1 MNENVKQTQENAYKL
16 WEEHVST
23 GYLLYPNEYLTRYI
37 FANRKSFKT
46 VLDFGCG
53 DGRHLEM
60 MSKAKIPN
68 IIGVDIN
75 QKPLEVAF
83 TRLNERVERVG
94 KLILLNNKNK
104 SLKDIIGDTKVDAIL
119 SWGVLHLFTPNI
131 VVNLLSEFKNHLNKN
146 GKILVN
152 FRSQNDSL
160 KNSAIN
166 LEPNV
171 YKATRKSH
179 KDLLYTFYTIDM
191 IKDVFQK
198 ADLKISSIDK
208 ETFSQ
213 NNGDIQNE
221 FYITEAIHN
230 S

>member
-1 MNENVKQTQENAYKL
+1 MKNSFKDYETNLAK
-16 WEEHVST
+16 WEELVLN
-23 GYLLYPNEYLTRYI
+23 GDLIYPNEHVVRFI
-37 FANRKSFKT
+37 FKNKFQSA
-46 VLDFGCG
+46 LDFGCAT
-53 DGRHLEM
+53 GRHLECLNRAGV
-60 MSKAKIPN
+60 KK

-83 TRLNERVERVG
+83 ARLNECVEMGGGR
-94 KLILLNNKNK
+94 LILLNNKNK
-104 SLKDIIGDTKVDAIL
+104 SLKDIIGGTKVDAIL

-152 FRSQNDSL
+152 FRTQNDSL
-160 KNSAIN
+160 KNDAIN

-171 YKATRKSH
+171 YKVTKESH
-179 KDLLYTFYTIDM
+179 KDLLYTFYTLDM
-191 IKDVFQK
+191 IKDLFEK

-221 FYITEAIHN
+221 FYITEAVHN

>member
-1 MNENVKQTQENAYKL
+1 MKNSLKDYETNLAKWEKL
-16 WEEHVST
+16 ALK
-23 GYLLYPNEYLTRYI
+23 GDLIYPNEYVVRFI
-37 FANRKSFKT
+37 FKNKFQSA
-46 VLDFGCG
+46 LDFGCAT
-53 DGRHLEM
+53 GRHLECLNRAGV
-60 MSKAKIPN
+60 KK

-119 SWGVLHLFTPNI
+119 SWGVLHLFIPNI

-208 ETFSQ
+208 ETFLQ

>member
-1 MNENVKQTQENAYKL
+1 M
-16 WEEHVST
+16 
-23 GYLLYPNEYLTRYI
+23 RFI
-37 FANRKSFKT
+37 FKNKFQSA
-46 VLDFGCG
+46 LDFGCAT
-53 DGRHLEM
+53 GRHLECLNRAGV
-60 MSKAKIPN
+60 KK

>member
-1 MNENVKQTQENAYKL
+1 MKNSFKDYETNLSK
-16 WEEHVST
+16 WEELVLN
-23 GYLLYPNEYLTRYI
+23 GDLIYPNEHVVRFI
-37 FANRKSFKT
+37 FKNKFQSA
-46 VLDFGCG
+46 LDFGCAT
-53 DGRHLEM
+53 GRHLECLNRAGV
-60 MSKAKIPN
+60 KK

-83 TRLNERVERVG
+83 ARLNECVEMGGR
-94 KLILLNNKNK
+94 LILLNNKNK
-104 SLKDIIGDTKVDAIL
+104 SLKDIIGGTKVDAIL

-152 FRSQNDSL
+152 FRTQNDSL
-160 KNSAIN
+160 KNDAIN

-171 YKATRKSH
+171 YKVTKESH
-179 KDLLYTFYTIDM
+179 KDLLYTFYTLDM
-191 IKDVFQK
+191 IKDLFEK

-221 FYITEAIHN
+221 FYITEAVHN

>member
-1 MNENVKQTQENAYKL
+1 
-16 WEEHVST
+16 
-23 GYLLYPNEYLTRYI
+23 
-37 FANRKSFKT
+37 
-46 VLDFGCG
+46 
-53 DGRHLEM
+53 
-60 MSKAKIPN
+60 
-68 IIGVDIN
+68 
-75 QKPLEVAF
+75 
-83 TRLNERVERVG
+83 
-94 KLILLNNKNK
+94 
-104 SLKDIIGDTKVDAIL
+104 LKDIIGGTKVDAIL

-152 FRSQNDSL
+152 FRTQNDSL
-160 KNSAIN
+160 KNDAIN

-171 YKATRKSH
+171 YKVTKESH
-179 KDLLYTFYTIDM
+179 KDLLYTFYTLDM
-191 IKDVFQK
+191 IKDLFEK

-221 FYITEAIHN
+221 FYITEAVHN

>member
-1 MNENVKQTQENAYKL
+1 MRRN
-16 WEEHVST
+16 
-23 GYLLYPNEYLTRYI
+23 G
-37 FANRKSFKT
+37 
-46 VLDFGCG
+46 G
-53 DGRHLEM
+53 GR
-60 MSKAKIPN
+60 
-68 IIGVDIN
+68 
-75 QKPLEVAF
+75 
-83 TRLNERVERVG
+83 
-94 KLILLNNKNK
+94 LILLNNKNK
-104 SLKDIIGDTKVDAIL
+104 SLKDIIGGTKVDAIL

-152 FRSQNDSL
+152 FRTQNDSL
-160 KNSAIN
+160 KNDAIN

-171 YKATRKSH
+171 YKVTKESH
-179 KDLLYTFYTIDM
+179 KDLLYTFYTLDM
-191 IKDVFQK
+191 IKDLFEK

-221 FYITEAIHN
+221 FYITEAVHN

>member
-1 MNENVKQTQENAYKL
+1 MKNSLKDYETNLAKWEKL
-16 WEEHVST
+16 ALK
-23 GYLLYPNEYLTRYI
+23 GDLIYPNEYVVRFI
-37 FANRKSFKT
+37 FKNKFQSA
-46 VLDFGCG
+46 LDFGCAT
-53 DGRHLEM
+53 GRHLECLNRAGV
-60 MSKAKIPN
+60 KK

-213 NNGDIQNE
+213 KNGDIQND

>member
-1 MNENVKQTQENAYKL
+1 MKNSLKDYETNLAKWEKL
-16 WEEHVST
+16 ALK
-23 GYLLYPNEYLTRYI
+23 GDLIYPNEYVVRFI
-37 FANRKSFKT
+37 FKNKFQSA
-46 VLDFGCG
+46 LDFGCAT
-53 DGRHLEM
+53 GRHLECLNRAGV
-60 MSKAKIPN
+60 KK